1 MRRCLA
7 NRPDLPMSRQLTFSA
22 AVSAAVMALFALA
35 MAPGASAPAPGDTA
49 NAPFALG
56 AALD

>member
-1 MRRCLA
+1 
-7 NRPDLPMSRQLTFSA
+7 
-22 AVSAAVMALFALA
+22 MALFALA
-35 MAPGASAPAPGDTA
+35 MAPGASSPTPGDTA